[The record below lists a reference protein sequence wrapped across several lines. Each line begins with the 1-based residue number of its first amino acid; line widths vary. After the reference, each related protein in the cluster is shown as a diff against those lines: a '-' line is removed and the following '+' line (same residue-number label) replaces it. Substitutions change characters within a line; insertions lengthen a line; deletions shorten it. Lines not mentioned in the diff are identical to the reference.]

1 MQSLITK
8 QPFIMKKQ
16 YSLLVLSLLL
26 MACGSDKKKSV
37 SDIIENGNLE
47 ELRIKRAELVSDSDV
62 LLNDIASIDKAIAE
76 LDTVHKLA
84 LITTFKVKDTLF
96 NHYLE
101 LQATV
106 QTKENILLNAEYGGV
121 LQQIYVTKGQ
131 QVRQG
136 QLLAKIDDG
145 GLSQQLAQLQI
156 QADLSK
162 TTYERQAKLWSQKI
176 GSEMQYLQAKSNFE
190 GQQKAVVQLQQQ
202 LAKTTLTAPFS
213 GTIDDIIIERG
224 NVVAPGMAIMRL
236 VNLRNMYLE
245 ADVPESYIAN
255 VRKGTEA
262 LVDIPT
268 LPETLVTTINQVGN
282 YINPNNR
289 SFKIEVLLS
298 NKEGLIKPNLTA
310 KVKIKDYSNPNAML
324 IPLSVISEN
333 ADGEQYVYLAKDNG
347 ENGHALATRVII
359 ETGKA
364 QGDFIE
370 VVNGIKVGDAI
381 IYEGAR
387 TVKEGQKVSV
397 LN

>member
-47 ELRIKRAELVSDSDV
+47 ELRFKRAELVSDSDV

-236 VNLRNMYLE
+236 VNLQIGR
-245 ADVPESYIAN
+245 AHV
-255 VRKGTEA
+255 
-262 LVDIPT
+262 
-268 LPETLVTTINQVGN
+268 
-282 YINPNNR
+282 
-289 SFKIEVLLS
+289 
-298 NKEGLIKPNLTA
+298 
-310 KVKIKDYSNPNAML
+310 
-324 IPLSVISEN
+324 
-333 ADGEQYVYLAKDNG
+333 
-347 ENGHALATRVII
+347 
-359 ETGKA
+359 
-364 QGDFIE
+364 
-370 VVNGIKVGDAI
+370 
-381 IYEGAR
+381 
-387 TVKEGQKVSV
+387 
-397 LN
+397 

>member
-1 MQSLITK
+1 M
-8 QPFIMKKQ
+8 
-16 YSLLVLSLLL
+16 
-26 MACGSDKKKSV
+26 
-37 SDIIENGNLE
+37 
-47 ELRIKRAELVSDSDV
+47 
-62 LLNDIASIDKAIAE
+62 
-76 LDTVHKLA
+76 
-84 LITTFKVKDTLF
+84 KDTLF

-268 LPETLVTTINQVGN
+268 LPETLVTTINQVEITLTK
-282 YINPNNR
+282 YR

-347 ENGHALATRVII
+347 ENCVCISY
-359 ETGKA
+359 KS
-364 QGDFIE
+364 D
-370 VVNGIKVGDAI
+370 
-381 IYEGAR
+381 Y
-387 TVKEGQKVSV
+387 
-397 LN
+397 

>member
-47 ELRIKRAELVSDSDV
+47 ELRFKRAELVSDSDV

-298 NKEGLIKPNLTA
+298 NKEGLISQILQLK
-310 KVKIKDYSNPNAML
+310 
-324 IPLSVISEN
+324 
-333 ADGEQYVYLAKDNG
+333 
-347 ENGHALATRVII
+347 
-359 ETGKA
+359 
-364 QGDFIE
+364 
-370 VVNGIKVGDAI
+370 
-381 IYEGAR
+381 
-387 TVKEGQKVSV
+387 
-397 LN
+397 